1 MGNREDLLDGA
12 RRCLLE
18 KGYTRTTARDIA
30 QASGVSLAAIGYHF
44 GSKDVLLNEA
54 LRGAIEEWGDQ
65 IAAAMAAATPADADP
80 AERFAAT
87 WANILDTFATTR
99 PLWAVQFEVLAHIE
113 RTPELR
119 GVFAAANRQARLGLA
134 ELFGV
139 DAASLGPHRTE
150 MIGAYLQ
157 ALLSG
162 TAAQWL
168 MDPGGVPSAA
178 DLLDAVRV
186 FSAELGPYATG
197 ARPAAE

>member
-44 GSKDVLLNEA
+44 GSKDDLLNEA

-65 IAAAMAAATPADADP
+65 IAAAMAGAAPADAGP
-80 AERFAAT
+80 AERFEAT
-87 WANILDTFATTR
+87 WTSILKAFARTR

-119 GVFAAANRQARLGLA
+119 SSFAAANRQARLGLA

-139 DAASLGPHRTE
+139 EVEALGPRRAE
-150 MIGAYLQ
+150 MVGAYFQ

-168 MDPGGVPSAA
+168 MDPDGVPSAGE
-178 DLLDAVRV
+178 LLDAVRAV
-186 FSAELGPYATG
+186 CAGLGP
-197 ARPAAE
+197 AETAG

>member
-54 LRGAIEEWGDQ
+54 LRGAIEEWGDR
-65 IAAAMAAATPADADP
+65 IAAAMAAATSADADP
-80 AERFAAT
+80 AERFEAT

-119 GVFAAANRQARLGLA
+119 RTFAAANLQARLGLA
-134 ELFGV
+134 ELFSV
-139 DAASLGPHRTE
+139 DVEALGPHRAE

-168 MDPGGVPSAA
+168 LAPDSVPSAG
-178 DLLDAVRV
+178 DLLDAVRA
-186 FSAELGPYATG
+186 FSADLGPQAPG
-197 ARPAAE
+197 ARE

>member
-12 RRCLLE
+12 KRCLLE

-30 QASGVSLAAIGYHF
+30 HASGVSLAAIGYHF

-54 LRGAIEEWGDQ
+54 LREAIEEWGDE
-65 IAAAMAAATPADADP
+65 MAAAIAAEIPPDGRMS
-80 AERFAAT
+80 ERFEAAWT
-87 WANILDTFATTR
+87 NVLRTFATTR
-99 PLWAVQFEVLAHIE
+99 PLWAVQFEVLAHVE

-119 GVFAAANRQARLGLA
+119 RSLATANRQARLGLA

-139 DAASLGPHRTE
+139 DADALGAERTE

-162 TAAQWL
+162 TASQWL
-168 MDPGGVPSAA
+168 MDPDSVPSAR
-178 DLLDAVRV
+178 DLLDVIRT
-186 FSAELGPYATG
+186 FGAELDGSDGTSQDV
-197 ARPAAE
+197 

>member
-18 KGYTRTTARDIA
+18 KGYARTTARDIA

-44 GSKDVLLNEA
+44 GSKDVLLHEA
-54 LRGAIEEWGDQ
+54 LRGAIEEWGDR
-65 IAAAMAAATPADADP
+65 IAAAMTAAASADADP
-80 AERFAAT
+80 AGRFEAT
-87 WANILDTFATTR
+87 WASILDAFAETR

-119 GVFAAANRQARLGLA
+119 RVFAAANRQARLGLA

-139 DAASLGPHRTE
+139 DAETLGPDRTE
-150 MIGAYLQ
+150 RIGAYLQ

-168 MDPGGVPSAA
+168 LDPGGVPSAG
-178 DLLDAVRV
+178 DLLDAVRT
-186 FSAELGPYATG
+186 FSAALGPYA
-197 ARPAAE
+197 E